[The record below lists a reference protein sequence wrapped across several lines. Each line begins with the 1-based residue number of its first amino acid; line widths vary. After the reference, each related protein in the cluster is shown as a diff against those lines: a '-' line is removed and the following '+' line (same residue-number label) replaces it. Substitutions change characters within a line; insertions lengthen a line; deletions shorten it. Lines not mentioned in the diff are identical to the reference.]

1 MKLLQFLTISMIAGA
16 LTIGVSA
23 FAGEW
28 EPYDE
33 SAFKQAQAEGK
44 TVVLDFHADWCPTC
58 KKQKPI
64 LEGLLK
70 EKDFEAVVGFT
81 VDYDDATDLKKSLK
95 VQKQSTLIV
104 YKGKREVAR
113 NIGLT
118 NKDEIKALILK
129 GI

>member
-1 MKLLQFLTISMIAGA
+1 MRVFQSLKTLTVGLLLTFA
-16 LTIGVSA
+16 TTA

-28 EPYDE
+28 QTFNQAAFDE
-33 SAFKQAQAEGK
+33 AKAQGK
-44 TVVLDFHADWCPTC
+44 TVVLDFHADWCSTC

-70 EKDFEAVVGFT
+70 EPSMSSVVGFT
-81 VDYDDATDLKKSLK
+81 VDFDKATELKTTMK

-104 YKGKREVAR
+104 FKGSNEVAR
-113 NIGLT
+113 QMGLT
-118 NKDEIKALILK
+118 SRDEIKALFTK